1 VQCCKNATWKLVS
14 GHRQTR
20 SSHRAATLRST
31 TLRLLPQ
38 PQLLLV
44 VASLGTKQRQHRACL
59 RNRIRR
65 ERADNACAGP
75 VGQHGALVAARLL
88 VGGLQRRRDR
98 RALHPMQCSH
108 ARSHSYVSLFPASP
122 SSSGAKIPPGQR
134 VIIRRTRHW
143 RRRFCVCRGSHR
155 HRDGSDARCSFAL
168 LGFWFERQG
177 RLSEMVG

>member
-1 VQCCKNATWKLVS
+1 MQCCKNATWKLVS

-59 RNRIRR
+59 RNRIHH

-98 RALHPMQCSH
+98 RALRH
-108 ARSHSYVSLFPASP
+108 ASHSCSATTLTSHFSPRRRARQGQRFHQASV
-122 SSSGAKIPPGQR
+122 SSSKNSS
-134 VIIRRTRHW
+134 W
-143 RRRFCVCRGSHR
+143 RQQLVRCLSRWGR
-155 HRDGSDARCSFAL
+155 HRDGSDARCLFAL
-168 LGFWFERQG
+168 LGFWFERQE